1 MAHGYGVDIHSIA
14 KILGHKSIDVTG
26 NTYVHNELATLR
38 RATRFNAKQPLI
50 IPIREEQTA

>member
-1 MAHGYGVDIHSIA
+1 MA
-14 KILGHKSIDVTG
+14 LGHKSIDVTG

-38 RATRFNAKQPLI
+38 RAIRFNAKQPLI